1 MVVSKRSILGRAAG
15 LVVVAAVG
23 GAMALGGA
31 ALFGQLGSDTVTV
44 RQSASPVGEPV
55 QFRADDALSI
65 REIYKRAAPG
75 VVQITSSVVSEVTP
89 TDPFFG
95 FPFGFPEQRES
106 QGLGSGFVIDKA
118 GHIVTNYHVFEGAT
132 AIEVSFSNNDSMS
145 AKVVGSDPSS
155 DIAVLKVDASARA
168 LTPLELGDSDKVQVG
183 DGVVA
188 IGNPLG
194 LERTATAGIVSA
206 LHRGLRAP
214 NGAPIDEVIQ
224 TDAPINQ
231 GNSGGP
237 LLNAR
242 GAVIGVNSQ
251 ISTAGGGTGNIGIA
265 FAVPIN
271 TVKDVTAQLIETGRV
286 ERAFIGIGAHE
297 VTPELARVF
306 RLPTKRG
313 LMVES
318 VVPESGADKAG
329 LEEGSTQVVVAGES
343 YVLGG
348 DIIVS
353 VAGEEVGTL
362 EDLRRVLT
370 EQEPGDEI
378 ELELYRGDEKK
389 TVEVKLGRQ
398 PETPQR

>member
-1 MVVSKRSILGRAAG
+1 MSRRAIVVRAGFLATASLLGG
-15 LVVVAAVG
+15 LV
-23 GAMALGGA
+23 ALGGVALTGDLGGATTVVRTSPAPTPA
-31 ALFGQLGSDTVTV
+31 AQVAGSSPLTV
-44 RQSASPVGEPV
+44 A
-55 QFRADDALSI
+55 
-65 REIYKRAAPG
+65 EIYARAAPG
-75 VVQITSSVVSEVTP
+75 VVQITSRSGVQDDTSNA
-89 TDPFFG
+89 
-95 FPFGFPEQRES
+95 FPFDTPQLQPEQA
-106 QGLGSGFVIDKA
+106 LGSGFVLDKA
-118 GHIVTNYHVFEGAT
+118 GHIVTNYHVIEGAT
-132 AIEVSFSNNDSMS
+132 EIEVSFSNNDSMS

-155 DIAVLKVDASARA
+155 DIAVLKVDASTRA
-168 LTPLELGDSDKVQVG
+168 LTPLELGDSDSVQVG

-214 NGAPIDEVIQ
+214 DGAAIDEVIQ

-306 RLPTKRG
+306 RLPTRRG

-318 VVPESGADKAG
+318 VVQGSGADKAG
-329 LEEGSTQVVVAGES
+329 IEDGSTQVVVAGES
-343 YVLGG
+343 YTLGG
-348 DIIVS
+348 DIIVK
-353 VAGEEVGTL
+353 VDGEQVSTL

-378 ELELYRGDEKK
+378 ELELYRGDEKR

-398 PETPQR
+398 PATPQR